1 MIKFALLV
9 AVIIASPPNKGSAEH
24 HHLSEADSLR
34 RFAYAECLAKG
45 YEHTPFGGDAEWVA
59 DLYRQLGRE
68 SRGDVYQEIRRAA
81 EAVDPGKPAVVDQR
95 NLAIFACLDFY
106 ESAQL
111 KMLIG
116 RALAS
121 KRTHD

>member
-1 MIKFALLV
+1 MTKIALLV
-9 AVIIASPPNKGSAEH
+9 AVMMATPANKGNVDSR
-24 HHLSEADSLR
+24 HLSETDSLR
-34 RFAYAECLAKG
+34 RFGYAECLAKG
-45 YEHTPFGGDAEWVA
+45 YEHTPFGSDAEWVA

-81 EAVDPGKPAVVDQR
+81 EAVDPGKPAVVDKR

-111 KMLIG
+111 KGLVG
-116 RALAS
+116 KAVAS
-121 KRTHD
+121 KRTNK